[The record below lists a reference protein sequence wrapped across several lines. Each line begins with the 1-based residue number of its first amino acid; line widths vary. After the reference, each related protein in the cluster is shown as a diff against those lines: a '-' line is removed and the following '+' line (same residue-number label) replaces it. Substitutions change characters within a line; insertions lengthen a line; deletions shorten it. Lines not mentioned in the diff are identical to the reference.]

1 MFRNVEFFTTKKP
14 AAIKPLSL
22 THLAQLSIES
32 NNNVVNAGCN
42 LMISGML
49 NNRSFDLSKIEEY
62 FILNLKQLEENKSKL
77 LSTIEIYWM
86 LVMGFSYIY
95 AGNEVQAQRK

>member
-1 MFRNVEFFTTKKP
+1 MQLYFITICSRDTTITDLMFRNVEFFTTKRP
-14 AAIKPLSL
+14 ATMKPLSL

-49 NNRSFDLSKIEEY
+49 NNRSFDLTKIEEY
-62 FILNLKQLEENKSKL
+62 FILNLKQL
-77 LSTIEIYWM
+77 
-86 LVMGFSYIY
+86 
-95 AGNEVQAQRK
+95 